1 MAQGAFILR
10 TERFDELR
18 VEHGYKSL
26 SAFCRASGVSR
37 SSMDDMRRG
46 DHEPSLK
53 NIRRIL
59 DAFQGEVG
67 FGGLFKANPD
77 VPSYAPDKVA
87 A

>member
-1 MAQGAFILR
+1 MATGAFILR
-10 TERFDELR
+10 TERFDALLKER
-18 VEHGYKSL
+18 GYRSL

-59 DAFQGEVG
+59 DAFEGEIG
-67 FGGLFKANPD
+67 FGGLFKANPE
-77 VPSYAPDKVA
+77 YAAYTPERVA